1 MSVARGKATDFS
13 CVTTK
18 NMTMKGA
25 NFLEKLLDN
34 QPVEWKKL
42 GEIGIFQRGTSFQK
56 KHFTDEGIPC
66 IHYGQI
72 YTRYNLSAD
81 KTISFLSPEFASRAR
96 KAQSGDLIIATT
108 SENDEDVCKAIAW
121 EGQEEVVVSNDACF
135 YHHTMHPRYVAYF
148 FQTEQF
154 QKQKRSY
161 ITGTKVRRVN
171 ANDLARI
178 EIPLPPLSVQSRIVE
193 ILDKFTAM
201 EAELEEQLQAELE
214 LRKKQ
219 YAYYREQLLN
229 FSYTPPSEFNVVYR
243 KFGEVCKVQRG
254 ASPRPITKYLTDDKL
269 NGIPWIKI
277 GDTKVGEKYIEDTQ
291 ERITQEGA
299 RKSRLLQKGDFV
311 LSNSM
316 SYGRPYILGISGCIH
331 DGWASL
337 SEISNSVLPDYLYYY
352 LSSNEVQHY
361 WTGKINS
368 GSVSNLNSEIIK
380 QLPIPIPPL
389 PEQERIVEIL
399 DKFDTL
405 TNSISEGL
413 PLEIQLRRQQYEY
426 YREQLLAFPHP

>member
-13 CVTTK
+13 CVTMK

-178 EIPLPPLSVQSRIVE
+178 EIPIPPLSVQSRIVE
-193 ILDKFTAM
+193 MLDKFTSL
-201 EAELEEQLQAELE
+201 EAELEAELE

-229 FSYTPPSEFNVVYR
+229 FSYTPPPVS
-243 KFGEVCKVQRG
+243 
-254 ASPRPITKYLTDDKL
+254 LT
-269 NGIPWIKI
+269 
-277 GDTKVGEKYIEDTQ
+277 
-291 ERITQEGA
+291 
-299 RKSRLLQKGDFV
+299 
-311 LSNSM
+311 
-316 SYGRPYILGISGCIH
+316 
-331 DGWASL
+331 
-337 SEISNSVLPDYLYYY
+337 
-352 LSSNEVQHY
+352 
-361 WTGKINS
+361 
-368 GSVSNLNSEIIK
+368 
-380 QLPIPIPPL
+380 
-389 PEQERIVEIL
+389 
-399 DKFDTL
+399 
-405 TNSISEGL
+405 
-413 PLEIQLRRQQYEY
+413 
-426 YREQLLAFPHP
+426 

>member
-1 MSVARGKATDFS
+1 
-13 CVTTK
+13 
-18 NMTMKGA
+18 MKGA
-25 NFLEKLLDN
+25 NYLEKLLDN

-178 EIPLPPLSVQSRIVE
+178 EIPIPPLSVQSRIVE
-193 ILDKFTAM
+193 ILDKFTSL
-201 EAELEEQLQAELE
+201 EAELEAELE

-229 FSYTPPSEFNVVYR
+229 FSYTPPSEFNVVY
-243 KFGEVCKVQRG
+243 KKLGEVCTKVCSG
-254 ASPRPITKYLTDDKL
+254 GTPSTSNPEYYKG
-269 NGIPWIKI
+269 NIPWLRTQDVDWKDVYDTDIKI
-277 GDTKVGEKYIEDTQ
+277 TEEAIKHSSAQWIPANCVIVAMYGATAAKACINRIPLTTNQACCNLQVDENIANYKYVYHWICREYERLRALGE
-291 ERITQEGA
+291 
-299 RKSRLLQKGDFV
+299 
-311 LSNSM
+311 
-316 SYGRPYILGISGCIH
+316 
-331 DGWASL
+331 
-337 SEISNSVLPDYLYYY
+337 
-352 LSSNEVQHY
+352 
-361 WTGKINS
+361 
-368 GSVSNLNSEIIK
+368 GSQSNLSGKKIK
-380 QLPIPIPPL
+380 DYKIPIPPL
-389 PEQERIVEIL
+389 SEQERIVEIL

-426 YREQLLAFPHP
+426 YCEQLLDFRRF

>member
-13 CVTTK
+13 CVITK

-178 EIPLPPLSVQSRIVE
+178 EIPIPPLSVQSRIVE
-193 ILDKFTAM
+193 ILDKFTSL
-201 EAELEEQLQAELE
+201 EAELEAELE

-229 FSYTPPSEFNVVYR
+229 FSYTPPSEFNVVY
-243 KFGEVCKVQRG
+243 KKLGEVCKVQRG

-389 PEQERIVEIL
+389 SEQARIVEIL

>member
-13 CVTTK
+13 CVITK

-178 EIPLPPLSVQSRIVE
+178 EIPIPPLSVQSRIVE
-193 ILDKFTAM
+193 ILDKFTSL
-201 EAELEEQLQAELE
+201 EAELEAELE

-229 FSYTPPSEFNVVYR
+229 FSYTPPSEFNVVC
-243 KFGEVCKVQRG
+243 KKLGEVCKVQRG

-389 PEQERIVEIL
+389 SEQARIVEIL

-413 PLEIQLRRQQYEY
+413 PLEIKLRRQQYEY
-426 YREQLLAFPHP
+426 YREQLLDFRH

>member
-1 MSVARGKATDFS
+1 
-13 CVTTK
+13 
-18 NMTMKGA
+18 MKGA
-25 NFLEKLLDN
+25 NYLEKLLDN

-178 EIPLPPLSVQSRIVE
+178 EIPIPPLSVQSRIVE
-193 ILDKFTAM
+193 ILDKFTSL
-201 EAELEEQLQAELE
+201 EAELEAELE

-229 FSYTPPSEFNVVYR
+229 FSYTPPSEFNVVY
-243 KFGEVCKVQRG
+243 KKLGEVCRIKNGRDYKHLGEGKVPVYG
-254 ASPRPITKYLTDDKL
+254 SGGIMKFVDEYVYDKPTVLIPRKGSLSNLFYVDTPFWNVDTIFYTEIDSNQVCPKFLFHFLATQKLEKL
-269 NGIPWIKI
+269 NTAGGVPSL
-277 GDTKVGEKYIEDTQ
+277 TQ
-291 ERITQEGA
+291 T
-299 RKSRLLQKGDFV
+299 
-311 LSNSM
+311 
-316 SYGRPYILGISGCIH
+316 
-331 DGWASL
+331 
-337 SEISNSVLPDYLYYY
+337 
-352 LSSNEVQHY
+352 
-361 WTGKINS
+361 T
-368 GSVSNLNSEIIK
+368 LNK
-380 QLPIPIPPL
+380 LPIPLPPL
-389 PEQERIVEIL
+389 SEQERIVEIL

>member
-13 CVTTK
+13 CVITK

-178 EIPLPPLSVQSRIVE
+178 EIPIPPLSVQSRIVE
-193 ILDKFTAM
+193 ILDKFTSL
-201 EAELEEQLQAELE
+201 EAELEAELE

-229 FSYTPPSEFNVVYR
+229 FSYTPPSEFNVVY
-243 KFGEVCKVQRG
+243 KKLGEVCKVQRG

-389 PEQERIVEIL
+389 SEQARIVEIL

-413 PLEIQLRRQQYEY
+413 PLEIKLRRQQYEY
-426 YREQLLAFPHP
+426 YREQLLDFRH